1 MRNKLKKTYFCASKI
16 EDMAKQTDKTDKQ
29 FAQIEETLSRTE
41 QYIEDNQKSLIIII
55 GAIIAIIAIYLSFTN
70 FYLEPLEQ
78 EAHADMYM
86 AEMYFE
92 KDSFN
97 LALNGDGQ
105 FLGFLDVADEYS
117 LTNAG
122 NLANYYA
129 GLCYLHTAQY
139 EDAIEY
145 LSDFSSDD
153 IILSTLAL
161 GCIGDAYLEL
171 EDRNKALKYYEK
183 AADNASNDF
192 TTPRYLMKQANVLEM
207 DGDYMAALE
216 IYNQI
221 KEDYSKSQIAQDIDK
236 YIVRASNR

>member
-1 MRNKLKKTYFCASKI
+1 
-16 EDMAKQTDKTDKQ
+16 MAKKTDKTDKQ
-29 FAQIEETLSRTE
+29 FAQIEETLTKTE
-41 QYIEDNQKSLIIII
+41 QYIEDNQKSLTVIV
-55 GAIIAIIAIYLSFTN
+55 GAIVAIVAIYLGFTN

-86 AEMYFE
+86 AEIYFE

-105 FLGFLDVADEYS
+105 YLGFLDIADEYS
-117 LTNAG
+117 LTNTG

-129 GLCYLHTAQY
+129 GLCYLHTAQF

-171 EDRNKALKYYEK
+171 EDNSRALKYYEK

-192 TTPRYLMKQANVLEM
+192 TTPRYLMKQAIVLEM
-207 DGDYMAALE
+207 DEEYEDALE
-216 IYNQI
+216 MYNQI

-236 YIVRASNR
+236 YIARASNR

>member
-1 MRNKLKKTYFCASKI
+1 
-16 EDMAKQTDKTDKQ
+16 MAKQTDKTDKQ
-29 FAQIEETLSRTE
+29 FAQIEETLTKTE
-41 QYIEDNQKSLIIII
+41 QYIEDNQKSLTVIV
-55 GAIIAIIAIYLSFTN
+55 GAIVAIVAIYLGFTN

-86 AEMYFE
+86 AEIYFE

-105 FLGFLDVADEYS
+105 YLGFLDIADEYG

-129 GLCYLHTAQY
+129 GLCYLHTAQF

-171 EDRNKALKYYEK
+171 EDNSSALKYYEK
-183 AADNASNDF
+183 AADNTSNDF
-192 TTPRYLMKQANVLEM
+192 TTPRYLMKQAIVLEM
-207 DGDYMAALE
+207 DEEYEDALE
-216 IYNQI
+216 MYNQI

-236 YIVRASNR
+236 YIARAINR